1 MDRIQDYQN
10 TRGAN
15 SERFFDG
22 KYSKESEVASRRR
35 YSMERILGLT
45 KKQLPAIR
53 IEVRSMAALCELL
66 NPHMSKQDIS
76 YKVGDKLINHSAI
89 KAGAVGSVTSVPAA
103 IPGIGTMGTVLLGLA
118 VDVTYLLKTQVRL
131 CFAMSAA
138 HEVEIEPEELNAVT
152 MALLGFSRPEEL
164 ADRIAASSLKA
175 FEYSAA
181 AKLLGKGLSK
191 IMVRVSPRVTPRV
204 LVRTFKLLPIINIP
218 FGAAL
223 NAASTLKVGH
233 RARRYF
239 SAIAAEN

>member
-10 TRGAN
+10 TRGAD
-15 SERFFDG
+15 SEKFFDG
-22 KYSKESEVASRRR
+22 KYSEKSEAASRRR
-35 YSMERILGLT
+35 YSMERILVLT
-45 KKQLPAIR
+45 EKKLPAIR
-53 IEVRSMAALCELL
+53 EEVRSMLALCELL
-66 NPHMSKQDIS
+66 NPHLSKRDIS
-76 YKVGDKLINHSAI
+76 YKVGDKLINQSAI
-89 KAGAVGSVTSVPAA
+89 KTGAVGGVTSVPAA
-103 IPGIGTMGTVLLGLA
+103 IPVIGTMGTVLLGVA
-118 VDVTYLLKTQVRL
+118 VDVTYLLKSQVRL

-138 HEVEIEPEELNAVT
+138 YEVEIEPEELNAVT
-152 MALLGFSRPEEL
+152 MALLGFSRPEEM

-181 AKLLGKGLSK
+181 TRLLGKGLSK

-223 NAASTLKVGH
+223 DAASTLKVGR